1 MIMKKIFKPLDEKLT
16 QEEQKAQQVIRMIRT
31 VPDAAPPEGL
41 EERLMSTLP
50 PRKKVPR
57 WRRLYRLALTPQ
69 TVRLTPLKL
78 ATSVVCCA
86 LVFCSVTVWIA
97 KDNSSRQ
104 ALNTTDMG
112 IPEANFYM
120 GRSLLASNQPEKA
133 LPYLE
138 KAAAL
143 SPDQADFHFWLGVA
157 HWAHKDF
164 IEERN
169 QYARAINLEPDHL
182 LAHLYL
188 GHNFMDRGEWDKA
201 LAQYDKVLAVDP
213 KLPHALYN
221 RGLIFKNL
229 GKTAEES
236 IAWKEYLTVNQRGK
250 WAVRAAEHLNDLGNF
265 SYGIHPIGP
274 VRMVIKRP
282 SFSASDTLLPDSLPS
297 LDQIG
302 YILGNNP
309 KLYVHVVVYFK
320 DNQKRALARA
330 KTIKGYLTRKYPSV
344 DPARIKIS
352 WFSCAEKI
360 VANDKTFF
368 LNDSVRFIGLTTNK
382 KEII

>member
-1 MIMKKIFKPLDEKLT
+1 MKKIFKPFDEKLI
-16 QEEQKAQQVIRMIRT
+16 QEEQKSHHVIRMIRN
-31 VPDAAPPEGL
+31 VPDADPPQGL
-41 EERLMSTLP
+41 EERVMSSLP
-50 PRKKVPR
+50 PRKTVPQ
-57 WRRLYRLALTPQ
+57 WRKLYRLALTPQ
-69 TVRLTPLKL
+69 TVRFTPLKL
-78 ATSVVCCA
+78 VTSVICCA
-86 LVFCSVTVWIA
+86 LVLFFVTVWFNG
-97 KDNSSRQ
+97 DNASRQ
-104 ALNTTDMG
+104 ALNTADMR
-112 IPEANFYM
+112 IPEAHFYM

-138 KAAAL
+138 KAVAL

-169 QYARAINLEPDHL
+169 QYAQAIDLEPDHI
-182 LAHLYL
+182 LANLYL

-201 LAQYDKVLAVDP
+201 LVQYDKVLAVDP
-213 KLPHALYN
+213 NLPHALYN
-221 RGLIFKNL
+221 RGLIFRNL
-229 GKTAEES
+229 GKTAEET
-236 IAWKEYLTVNQRGK
+236 IVWKEYLKVNQRGK
-250 WAVRAAEHLNDLGNF
+250 WAVRAAEHLNDLGDF

-274 VRMVIKRP
+274 VRIVIKRP
-282 SFSASDTLLPDSLPS
+282 SFSASDTLLPDCLSS

-302 YILGNNP
+302 YVLGNNP
-309 KLYVHVVVYFK
+309 NLYVHVVVYFK
-320 DNQKRALARA
+320 DNHKRALARA

-360 VANDKTFF
+360 VANDKTFL
-368 LNDSVRFIGLTTNK
+368 LNESVRFIGLTTNK